1 MSGMDENLELVW
13 PDPLSLEM
21 EKLRT
26 EEGEA
31 QSVREGGRTKLGS
44 HGLSLVLFLLV
55 IFSPEMR
62 RKCGWLNCSHPA
74 T

>member
-44 HGLSLVLFLLV
+44 HGLGLVLFPPCHFL
-55 IFSPEMR
+55 SRDEEEM
-62 RKCGWLNCSHPA
+62 WMA
-74 T
+74 